1 MNPNRK
7 HFSIL
12 STRKSSKRS
21 QVNPKI
27 YQLYRRQKLSR
38 RHQKL
43 CRRQQKISHRHQLL
57 QLMMN
62 LVQYLSRRK
71 NLPNLQKYVID
82 LYVIAMTLLF

>member
-1 MNPNRK
+1 M
-7 HFSIL
+7 
-12 STRKSSKRS
+12 
-21 QVNPKI
+21 NPKI

-57 QLMMN
+57 QLMMMN

-71 NLPNLQKYVID
+71 NLSNLQKYVID